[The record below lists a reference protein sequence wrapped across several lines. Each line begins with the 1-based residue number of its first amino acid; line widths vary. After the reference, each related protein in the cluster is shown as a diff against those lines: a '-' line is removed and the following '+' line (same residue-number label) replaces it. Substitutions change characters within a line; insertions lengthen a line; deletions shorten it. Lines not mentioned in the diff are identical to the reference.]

1 MFFLLLPNYIAM
13 LFMQNLQGMKIGTQ
27 HRNKMWR
34 SLVEMR
40 NGANLSPR
48 PETLHASASTAS
60 TVSSSAFAAN
70 PGFYEVT
77 RYTFKHTISL
87 KNEGD
92 HDYC

>member
-1 MFFLLLPNYIAM
+1 
-13 LFMQNLQGMKIGTQ
+13 MKIGTQ

-34 SLVEMR
+34 SLVELR
-40 NGANLSPR
+40 NGASLSPR
-48 PETLHASASTAS
+48 PDTLQASSAS
-60 TVSSSAFAAN
+60 TVSSTAFN
-70 PGFYEVT
+70 PAFYEVT